1 MNICIECECGNK
13 AVLKASEKKYIQLRD
28 CLENQQFYYDG
39 EEIKAGKLKEL
50 RIRCDKC
57 RNWITL
63 GFD

>member
-1 MNICIECECGNK
+1 MNICIEYECGNK
-13 AVLKASEKKYIQLRD
+13 AVLKATEKKYIQLRD

-57 RNWITL
+57 
-63 GFD
+63 